1 MTEAISTVLFWYGLL
16 GIAIFIGGL
25 LIARW
30 FDGKPSQI
38 AEREAK
44 ALPWRITREFLNR
57 PRLCVARVFD
67 SLFTWRKS

>member
-1 MTEAISTVLFWYGLL
+1 MTEALSTVLFWYGLA

-44 ALPWRITREFLNR
+44 ALPWRITSEYINR
-57 PRLCVARVFD
+57 PRMKVVRFWNL
-67 SLFTWRKS
+67 